1 MGNYRVAVGE
11 VHERSVGSVLAEIK
25 DEVREFVQT
34 RIDMLKSEMKDN
46 VSAWKVALPMI
57 GAALLFGMT
66 AWFLL
71 TGALV
76 AIIGDAFL
84 PNGLAYFFS
93 LIIVGVAYLL
103 VATIIGSFAFREL
116 KKRGFK
122 PERTIKVL
130 KEDQV
135 WLQTEARQRV

>member
-57 GAALLFGMT
+57 GAALLYK
-66 AWFLL
+66 A
-71 TGALV
+71 
-76 AIIGDAFL
+76 
-84 PNGLAYFFS
+84 
-93 LIIVGVAYLL
+93 
-103 VATIIGSFAFREL
+103 
-116 KKRGFK
+116 
-122 PERTIKVL
+122 
-130 KEDQV
+130 
-135 WLQTEARQRV
+135 EA